1 MMILNLTLVANS
13 IFFISLL
20 GIILNRRNILLM
32 LFSLEL
38 CLLAVNFSLILN
50 SVLLDDLIGQ
60 IIAVFVLTVAAAETS
75 IGLSI
80 LILYYRVKGSVAIE
94 FLNILKG

>member
-20 GIILNRRNILLM
+20 GITLNRRNILLI

>member
-20 GIILNRRNILLM
+20 GITLNRRNILLI

-60 IIAVFVLTVAAAETS
+60 IIAIFVLTVAAAETS